1 MGMGLVPRP
10 KRRAVVTTELRIQF
24 DPLQRGNTR
33 LRVEAAAAAAA
44 AVAVADVAAEEWGE
58 VAAAAAAE
66 V

>member
-33 LRVEAAAAAAA
+33 LRVEAAAAAA
-44 AVAVADVAAEEWGE
+44 VAVADVAAEEWGE

>member
-33 LRVEAAAAAAA
+33 LRVEAAAAAA
-44 AVAVADVAAEEWGE
+44 VAVADVAAEEWGE
-58 VAAAAAAE
+58 VAAAAAAA